1 MLLTSLDLR
10 KGLLVLYQGR
20 MCTVSYWNILRN
32 DRRQFVQMNL
42 RDLQTGR
49 VTELKEHTDS
59 KFEVLE
65 TSQIGLTHSYRDG
78 PEEVFYTADG
88 VEYRCPA
95 EAAAEALRWTVDE
108 YQGFL
113 ADGKLVSVSTPTSV
127 TGKVVETAPPIRGAG
142 SGMKDALLENGVK
155 VKVSQLTQVGD
166 RVRLDAETLEF
177 RERLT

>member
-1 MLLTSLDLR
+1 MLLTALDLR

-42 RDLQTGR
+42 RDLLTGR
-49 VTELKEHTDS
+49 VTELKEHSDS

-65 TSQIGLTHSYRDG
+65 TSQVELSHSYRDG
-78 PEEVFYTADG
+78 PEEVFYSAEG
-88 VEYRCPA
+88 AEYRCAA
-95 EAAAEALRWTVDE
+95 EAAAEALRWSCDS
-108 YQGFL
+108 YRGFL

-127 TGKVVETAPPIRGAG
+127 IGTVVETAPPIRGAG
-142 SGMKDALLENGVK
+142 SGLKDALLDNGVK
-155 VKVSQLTQVGD
+155 VKVGQLTQVGD

-177 RERLT
+177 RERIS

>member
-1 MLLTSLDLR
+1 MLLTALDLR
-10 KGLLVLYQGR
+10 KGYLVLHQGR

-49 VTELKEHTDS
+49 MTELKEHSGT

-65 TSQIGLTHSYRDG
+65 TSQVELSHSYREG
-78 PEEVFYTADG
+78 PEEVFYTAEG

-95 EAAAEALRWTVDE
+95 EAAAEALRWSCE
-108 YQGFL
+108 SYRGFL
-113 ADGKLVSVSTPTSV
+113 ADGRLVSVSTPVSV
-127 TGKVVETAPPIRGAG
+127 VATVAETAPPIRGAG
-142 SGMKDALLENGVK
+142 AGLKDAVLDNGVK
-155 VKVSQLTQVGD
+155 VKVGQLTQVGD

-177 RERLT
+177 RERVS